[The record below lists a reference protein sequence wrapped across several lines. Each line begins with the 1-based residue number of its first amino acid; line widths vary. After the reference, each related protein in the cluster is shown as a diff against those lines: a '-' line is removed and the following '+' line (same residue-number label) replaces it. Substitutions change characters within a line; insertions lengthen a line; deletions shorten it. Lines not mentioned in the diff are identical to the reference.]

1 MMFVRKIELCRR
13 MKNVSKITNAKASLQ
28 IVTNYSNNFK
38 KKISPEIFPTIPTLQ
53 IALEI
58 G

>member
-1 MMFVRKIELCRR
+1 